1 MKTREQMQELGRR
14 GGRATVE
21 RHGREHMAAIGRKG
35 FAVMVD
41 RHWGGDRK
49 AAVRRLVELGL
60 MAQDP
65 IPENGAWQ
73 VRRRQN
79 EPW

>member
-1 MKTREQMQELGRR
+1 M
-14 GGRATVE
+14 GGKVTVA
-21 RHGREHMAAIGRKG
+21 RHGREHLRAIGKRG
-35 FAVMVD
+35 FAVTVD

-49 AAVRRLVELGL
+49 AFIRRLVELGL

-65 IPENGAWQ
+65 APQNGAWQ
-73 VRRRQN
+73 FPRKVG